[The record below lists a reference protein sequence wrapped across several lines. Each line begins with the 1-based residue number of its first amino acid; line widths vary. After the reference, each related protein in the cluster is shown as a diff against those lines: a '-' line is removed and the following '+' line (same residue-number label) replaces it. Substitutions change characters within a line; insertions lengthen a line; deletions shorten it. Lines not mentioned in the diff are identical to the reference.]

1 VKWTKNLRSRL
12 GWDSL
17 PQTLRRIIV
26 GIMGGTILL
35 VGIALIVLPGPAFIV
50 IPLGLVILGSE
61 FAWARWLVRRAKGML
76 AKVSGKRAENLT
88 PEQKR

>member
-1 VKWTKNLRSRL
+1 MDEEPSLSPRL
-12 GWDSL
+12 GF
-17 PQTLRRIIV
+17 IAAN
-26 GIMGGTILL
+26 LL